1 MEPRRSI
8 SGGPRAVGALVF
20 PKPCHWLMASLSSQT
35 GPLTPAQLCILNLKN
50 RRTGGGIVVQLKC
63 VLVCLPGLEP
73 VLRVSQG
80 LRFQAIHSALACFRL
95 ACTLLTAGSDKPH
108 SSCLRA
114 LGAGRWDGPVHKAGK
129 QCRGGLSFPE
139 HAQGHS
145 AGFPNLSFPAF
156 SLEGSGISFADL
168 FRLIAFYCISR

>member
-1 MEPRRSI
+1 M
-8 SGGPRAVGALVF
+8 
-20 PKPCHWLMASLSSQT
+20 
-35 GPLTPAQLCILNLKN
+35 QLE
-50 RRTGGGIVVQLKC
+50 C

-114 LGAGRWDGPVHKAGK
+114 LGAGRWDGPVHAAGNSAGAAFLSQNMLRDTQLVSQISLFQPFLWKAQESALRIYSGSLLSTASAGK
-129 QCRGGLSFPE
+129 AS
-139 HAQGHS
+139 
-145 AGFPNLSFPAF
+145 
-156 SLEGSGISFADL
+156 SLTIFNTCWGCNIIG
-168 FRLIAFYCISR
+168 